1 VKWQIDKP
9 LTYLTVTRVQN
20 MNIEELTER
29 GISMINKL
37 LIAGAIMTS
46 VLLTGCANNN
56 TKLEQSV
63 GSLSTQVNKLTA
75 QVQQLESEH
84 EGMKS
89 QIESATDAAMQAQ
102 EEAQRANSRID
113 NIAAS
118 YSK

>member
-1 VKWQIDKP
+1 
-9 LTYLTVTRVQN
+9 
-20 MNIEELTER
+20 
-29 GISMINKL
+29 MINKL

-56 TKLEQSV
+56 TDLQNSV
-63 GSLSTQVNKLTA
+63 GSLNSEVSKLMA
-75 QVQQLESEH
+75 QVQQLESEQG
-84 EGMKS
+84 GMKTAI
-89 QIESATDAAMQAQ
+89 QSATDAAKEAL

>member
-1 VKWQIDKP
+1 VN
-9 LTYLTVTRVQN
+9 V
-20 MNIEELTER
+20 EELTER
-29 GISMINKL
+29 DITMINKL

-56 TKLEQSV
+56 TDLQNSV
-63 GSLSTQVNKLTA
+63 GSLNSEVSKLTT

-84 EGMKS
+84 KAMKTMM
-89 QIESATDAAMQAQ
+89 QSATDAAQLAQ